1 MSKRVDRPFD
11 PNYIP
16 TFGDEPPL
24 IQVAGRPTIVAGRA
38 PRKKRELKPCKP
50 GQERNP
56 LTNRCRKIKPE
67 GVAKEKAPRKKRELK
82 PCPPGSERNPAT
94 NRCRKIKPESKSKQ
108 VKAKTPE
115 QFEIKQVRR
124 TKKMTPKTAEV
135 VDERKGIKEQIVELS
150 REYNEKYGRKGINK
164 QVTKENR
171 EEFRKASVALRDQ
184 ILSLIEEGGVEGWAN
199 FDDDASE
206 FKYNQREFRARVR
219 RRLKVLEAKKPEGKK
234 PTTTEIQAVK
244 RTKKMVPKEI
254 KSEEVF
260 KTPTQKPVRKKKSV
274 ELVDPEMIEWN
285 YPEFDEHPPVA
296 VIKEAF
302 KSAGLKFY
310 TFKNA
315 DKMSD
320 VLDPEEMGT
329 EGDYYYNLWRYYKF
343 VYKTRKKG

>member
-94 NRCRKIKPESKSKQ
+94 NRCRKIRAKKSPEVKKPTATEIRT
-108 VKAKTPE
+108 VKK
-115 QFEIKQVRR
+115 
-124 TKKMTPKTAEV
+124 TKKMTPKTNPNYE
-135 VDERKGIKEQIVELS
+135 ERKGIKEQIVELS

-164 QVTKENR
+164 QYLTKENK
-171 EEFRKASVALRDQ
+171 EEFYKASVALRDQ
-184 ILSLIEEGGVEGWAN
+184 ILSLIKEGGVEGWAN

-206 FKYNQREFRARVR
+206 FIYNQREFRGRVR
-219 RRLKVLEAKKPEGKK
+219 RRMKVLEGKKPEGKK

-244 RTKKMVPKEI
+244 KTKKMVPKEI

-329 EGDYYYNLWRYYKF
+329 EKDYYYNLWRYYKF